1 MSFTTWTP
9 PALLS
14 KSRQWRG
21 DIWRMVD
28 AQYTAGGMKLVDT
41 REEQD
46 ILDTLLQASLPAL
59 PEIFRKLDPLLA
71 APFRSCTLR
80 AGSRFRA
87 ASDPGV
93 FYGATEVDTACA
105 EMGYWRW
112 KFLHDALD
120 MPDIKPIAH
129 TAFKSEVATLAIDL
143 RDPAFKHDENH
154 WQHKSSYTATQALA
168 RTARAAH
175 LGAICYA
182 SARDP
187 QQGECAA
194 LLTPAAFASVTPHPV
209 KQTWWLV
216 VRRAEVIWR
225 CDSRALV
232 FSAQPWEESLTSKLT
247 PKENA

>member
-1 MSFTTWTP
+1 VSFITWTP

-14 KSRQWRG
+14 KSRLWRG
-21 DIWRMVD
+21 GIWRIVD

-46 ILDTLLQASLPAL
+46 ILDTLLQDALPAL

-71 APFRSCTLR
+71 APFRSYTLR
-80 AGSRFRA
+80 NGSRFRA
-87 ASDPGV
+87 SSDPGV
-93 FYGATEVDTACA
+93 FYGATEIDTACA

-112 KFLHDALD
+112 KFLYDAVD

-129 TAFKSEVATLAIDL
+129 TAFKSDVATLAIDL
-143 RDPAFKHDENH
+143 REPSFKRDEDE

-168 RTARAAH
+168 RSARAAQ

-182 SARDP
+182 SVRDP
-187 QQGECAA
+187 QHGECAA

-216 VRRAEVIWR
+216 VRRTEVIWR

-232 FSAQPWEESLTSKLT
+232 FSARPWQESLSLKVTLR
-247 PKENA
+247 ENA